1 MGDQQETWS
10 VRNFARLVGEA
21 PINADQ
27 PPFPALVWYIPRH
40 RFFNNPSC
48 FVSVMSANGDQL
60 QFLYLV
66 KLYFFLF
73 EYTSL

>member
-48 FVSVMSANGDQL
+48 FVMSANGDQL
-60 QFLYLV
+60 QFLYLI